1 MKLSARML
9 ATLVVVLS
17 MAPMPLLHGEG
28 PTSSTSKASGALA
41 SSIAPQ
47 GPGVQPVTSTPVPH
61 RRHRAPKAELFL
73 GYSRFGTSSNNT
85 VAGNRMVG
93 LNGGSASIAFN
104 FNRYLGIVGDFGGYD
119 DSQVQLTGTGASQPI
134 VINSSGTAY
143 TYLFGPRLSF
153 RNDSRFT
160 PFVQVLAGGVHAS
173 AVTASNCTG
182 AACVVLPV
190 QSSFAFTGGG
200 GLDIRLT
207 HHVSIRAVQ
216 AEYMMTRFDG
226 VANGVSTGTSASQND
241 LRLSSGL
248 LFGFGGGRERLPVAL
263 SCIVQPGTVYPGDLV
278 TATATATNLNPKR
291 KVFYS
296 WTTSGSGGA
305 VDGAEATATIK
316 TAGLAPG
323 TNTVSGHVSQGKRP
337 GEEAGCTTEF
347 TVKPFD
353 PPTVACSASPSSVS
367 PGDGATIT
375 AQASSPQNRPLS
387 YSYTASA
394 GTVTGTTSTASLST
408 SGVAPGTITVTCN
421 VVDDLGK
428 SASATTTVSVNAPV
442 AAVVAP
448 QPSTLCAISFER
460 DHKRPVRVDN
470 EAKACLDDI
479 ALQLQRES
487 AGKLVIVGNYGD
499 GEKPKMAA
507 ERAINE
513 RRYLTE
519 EKGVDG
525 GRIEPR
531 VGTASGRTATNTFV
545 PVGATF
551 DESNS
556 TVISQP

>member
-9 ATLVVVLS
+9 ATLVVVVS

-28 PTSSTSKASGALA
+28 ATGSPSKATGDP
-41 SSIAPQ
+41 SSYIAPQ
-47 GPGVQPVTSTPVPH
+47 GPGVQSLTSTPVPH
-61 RRHRAPKAELFL
+61 RRHRTPKAELFL
-73 GYSRFGTSSNNT
+73 GYSRFGTFNNNT

-119 DSQVQLTGTGASQPI
+119 DSQVQLTGTGANQPI
-134 VINSSGTAY
+134 VVNSSGTAY

-153 RNDSRFT
+153 RNDTRFT

-173 AVTASNCTG
+173 TVTAANCVG
-182 AACVVLPV
+182 ACVVLPV

-216 AEYMMTRFDG
+216 AEYMLTRFPG
-226 VANGVSTGTSASQND
+226 VANGVATGVSDSQND
-241 LRLSSGL
+241 LRLSTGL
-248 LFGFGGGRERLPVAL
+248 LFGFGGREPRLPVQL
-263 SCIVQPGTVYPGDLV
+263 SCSVQPGTVFAGDPV
-278 TATATATNLNPKR
+278 TATATATNLSPKR

-296 WTTSGSGGA
+296 WTTSSSSGA
-305 VDGAEATATIK
+305 VKGTDATAAIS

-323 TNTVSGHVSQGKRP
+323 AYTVSGHVSQGDRP
-337 GEEAGCTTEF
+337 DEQAGCTAGF
-347 TVKPFD
+347 NVQPFD
-353 PPTVACSASPSSVS
+353 PPTIACSASPSSVM

-375 AQASSPQNRPLS
+375 AQAISPQNRPLT

-394 GTVTGTTSTASLST
+394 GTVTGTSSTASLST

-421 VVDDLGK
+421 AVDDLGK
-428 SASATTTVSVNAPV
+428 SASATSTVNVNAPV
-442 AAVVAP
+442 VAVVTP
-448 QPSTLCAISFER
+448 QTSALCAISFER
-460 DHKRPVRVDN
+460 DHKRPARVDN

-487 AGKLVIVGNYGD
+487 AGNLVIVGNYGD
-499 GEKPKMAA
+499 GETPKVAA
-507 ERAINE
+507 ERARNE
-513 RRYLTE
+513 RKYLTE
-519 EKGVDG
+519 EKGVDA

-545 PVGATF
+545 PAGATF
-551 DESNS
+551 NESDS
-556 TVISQP
+556 TAVSQP